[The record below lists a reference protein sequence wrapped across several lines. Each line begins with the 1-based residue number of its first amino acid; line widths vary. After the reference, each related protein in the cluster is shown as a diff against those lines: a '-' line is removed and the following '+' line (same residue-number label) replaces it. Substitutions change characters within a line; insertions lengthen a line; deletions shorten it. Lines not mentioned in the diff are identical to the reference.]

1 MSTNKRTLII
11 GATTKPHRYAYIA
24 TRRLL
29 EQGIDVVAI
38 GSKKGH
44 IANVPIHTGKP
55 DFKSVDTVSLYINPN
70 IQKDY
75 YDYIISLKPRRVIF
89 NPGTENDIFKKLLG
103 DNNIDAEYACT
114 LVLLSTSQ
122 F

>member
-1 MSTNKRTLII
+1 MSTNKKTLII
-11 GATTKPHRYAYIA
+11 GATTKPNRYAYIA

-38 GSKKGH
+38 GSRKGH
-44 IANVPIHTGKP
+44 IANVPIHTDKP
-55 DFKSVDTVSLYINPN
+55 DFNSIDTVSLYVNAN
-70 IQKDY
+70 IQKEY
-75 YDYIISLKPRRVIF
+75 YDYIMGLRPRRVIF
-89 NPGTENDIFKKLLG
+89 NPGTENDIFKKLLE
-103 DNNIDAEYACT
+103 DNNIEAEYACT